1 MERRPE
7 LSTKVELARRAPPPV
22 ACYLIVLLARHDA
35 PSWSRFLL
43 FPSPLYSLSSLLSAA
58 APLYGLLS
66 CFVIGISLPLYL
78 SFNISLH
85 RAPDP
90 LLSPFSRRFNSCS
103 FHCTL
108 GEPPNSPV
116 NRPREAT
123 IVKPSPPSSSSSSS
137 KYCGILSAR
146 CFVATATSAHRYKAM
161 VFL

>member
-1 MERRPE
+1 MKRRPE

-43 FPSPLYSLSSLLSAA
+43 SPPFYTPSHPTPRLL
-58 APLYGLLS
+58 APLYGLSS

-78 SFNISLH
+78 SSNISLH

-90 LLSPFSRRFNSCS
+90 LLSPFPVLQLVLFSLGARRTAELACKSS
-103 FHCTL
+103 TRSDH
-108 GEPPNSPV
+108 
-116 NRPREAT
+116 RE
-123 IVKPSPPSSSSSSS
+123 ISSPPPPFSSS
-137 KYCGILSAR
+137 KYCGILSER
-146 CFVATATSAHRYKAM
+146 CFVATATSARRYKAV